1 MADWQFTLNVE
12 DIWEKSSKE
21 TEDTD
26 YVPSWFIDELL
37 KRLKV
42 IHESLKKSSRMN
54 MRSMGDLL
62 EFIILDIE
70 TMKEPEGIQKDD
82 FNHMIWEPLYNWAD
96 TSLDNQFGGKKM
108 CWIKTRI

>member
-1 MADWQFTLNVE
+1 MADWQFTLTVE
-12 DIWEKSSKE
+12 DIWIKSSKE
-21 TEDTD
+21 TEETD
-26 YVPSWFIDELL
+26 YVPAWFIDELL

-42 IHESLKKSSRMN
+42 MHEEIKKSSSIKF
-54 MRSMGDLL
+54 RSMGDSL

-70 TMKEPEGIQKDD
+70 VLKEPEGIQKDD
-82 FNHMIWEPLYNWAD
+82 FNNIWKTLYDWAD